1 MRCIRK
7 SICQRVCA
15 RKMFSFVAEFLRA
28 FRASFPIFPCIILLQ
43 TENINVHLVVVIF
56 DILFKNNKNKRR
68 VSIEVISMKYRQEF
82 EFLFICF
89 NGRLRREGRLG
100 S

>member
-56 DILFKNNKNKRR
+56 DILFKNKYKVKNKRR
-68 VSIEVISMKYRQEF
+68 VSIEVISMKR
-82 EFLFICF
+82 
-89 NGRLRREGRLG
+89 
-100 S
+100 